1 MLKIAML
8 NQILKLEAIYSWFF
22 SHGVKIVFIV
32 VIALIVCWVGKI
44 LIRRIMKRVVGLRPI
59 ARDGR
64 LAAKRMKT
72 LSTVITKTVSVVIF
86 IVAILMIFSEL
97 GLNITPILTGA
108 GILGLAVG
116 FGAQTLVKD
125 AINGIFILVEDQF
138 AEGDEIKIIKA
149 ASIEGK
155 VKEVNLRR
163 TILIDKEGIEHTIP
177 NSLIQV
183 VSNLSKGESKKKQ

>member
-1 MLKIAML
+1 M
-8 NQILKLEAIYSWFF
+8 QILKLEAIYTWFF
-22 SHGVKIVFIV
+22 SSGLKIVFIII
-32 VIALIVCWVGKI
+32 IALVVSWVLKI
-44 LIRRIMKRVVGLRPI
+44 LIRRLMKRVVGLRPI

-64 LAAKRMKT
+64 LAEKRMKT

-108 GILGLAVG
+108 GILGLAIG
-116 FGAQTLVKD
+116 FGAKTLVQD

-138 AEGDEIKIIKA
+138 AEGDEIKIVKA
-149 ASIEGK
+149 AGVEGK
-155 VKEVNLRR
+155 VKEINLRR
-163 TILIDKEGIEHTIP
+163 TILVDKEGIEHIIP

-183 VSNLSKGESKKKQ
+183 VSNFSKGESKK